1 VLANYGIELRGLRYD
16 SMLESYVLN
25 STATNHSLDSTVEKY
40 LGVKTIRYEDVAGR
54 GARQLTFNQVPVDRA
69 AEYSAEDADV
79 TLQLHRTLWQ
89 QIEAVPTLKRL
100 YEEIEQPLVD
110 VLKRMEED
118 GVLIDREMLKR
129 QSGELSKRMR
139 EIEVEAHRE
148 AGAPFNLESPRQL
161 QEILF
166 NKLQL
171 PSMRKTPTG
180 QPSTAED
187 VLEELAESYALPRLI
202 MEYRGFAKLK
212 STYTDKLPLQIDP
225 RTGRVHTSYHQAVAA
240 TGRPRHLTDPNL
252 QNIPIRTHRKGAAS
266 ARRSWLRPARC

>member
-1 VLANYGIELRGLRYD
+1 
-16 SMLESYVLN
+16 M
-25 STATNHSLDSTVEKY
+25 
-40 LGVKTIRYEDVAGR
+40 
-54 GARQLTFNQVPVDRA
+54 
-69 AEYSAEDADV
+69 
-79 TLQLHRTLWQ
+79 
-89 QIEAVPTLKRL
+89 

-171 PSMRKTPTG
+171 PAMRKTPTG

-187 VLEELAESYALPRLI
+187 VLEELAQSYALPRLI

-225 RTGRVHTSYHQAVAA
+225 RTGRVHFLPPGGRRNGTAVIDRSESADILI
-240 TGRPRHLTDPNL
+240 HL
-252 QNIPIRTHRKGAAS
+252 G
-266 ARRSWLRPARC
+266 RSWNSMRHR